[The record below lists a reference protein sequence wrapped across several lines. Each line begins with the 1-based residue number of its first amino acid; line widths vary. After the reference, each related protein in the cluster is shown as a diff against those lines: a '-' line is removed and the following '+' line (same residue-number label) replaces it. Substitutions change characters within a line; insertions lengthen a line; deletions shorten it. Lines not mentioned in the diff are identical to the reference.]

1 MFIPI
6 NSQIK
11 LHNVNESITLSLLYK
26 DLSKFK
32 SLDKVSEKK
41 LILAAKNGDMNA
53 KNQLIGANMKFAISV
68 AKKYANDSLPLED
81 FISEA
86 FLGLL
91 IALDTFDVSKDV
103 KFITH
108 AVFHIQDR
116 LSHIQQGVV
125 KLPNTYRILR
135 KKIHRTKNELEQI
148 HCGDIPIFL
157 LEEKLELKKD
167 QIQNYL
173 YETVSLDEW
182 YEKYEEELL

>member
-1 MFIPI
+1 MYIAI

-11 LHNVNESITLSLLYK
+11 LHNTNESQTISLLYK
-26 DLSKFK
+26 DLAKFK
-32 SLDKVSEKK
+32 PLNRTVEKE
-41 LILAAKNGDMNA
+41 LIQAAKDGDLDA
-53 KNQLIGANMKFAISV
+53 KNKVINSNMKFAISV
-68 AKKYANDSLPLED
+68 AKKYANKNVPLED

-91 IALDTFDVSKDV
+91 LAFETYDLSKDV

-108 AVFHIQDR
+108 AVFYIQDR

-135 KKIHRTKNELEQI
+135 KKIHRTQNKLEQI
-148 HCGDIPIFL
+148 HCGNIPLSFL
-157 LEEKLELKKD
+157 EDHLELKKD

-173 YETVSLDEW
+173 YETVSIDEW
-182 YEKYEEELL
+182 FEKYGEELL